1 MTTKSA
7 KGTNKRNKF
16 RRFSDRRTVLLLEI
30 YETLF
35 HNPDST
41 ERDNRLLQAI
51 QDNYAT
57 DMAAFVSQ
65 ENSGTGTTQI
75 HVAVGD
81 WSNNNGENL
90 LKGTG
95 LEVLWDLQKSAPGAL
110 TFTRVKRPPVFP
122 KEAWDNLWNDTLE
135 TKMALLSIEIL
146 PQQAPH
152 EVLWLLQTNYSRE
165 WSSRDRELAEE
176 VAVLIAKARDM
187 AAHT

>member
-1 MTTKSA
+1 MTKNSDNRT
-7 KGTNKRNKF
+7 KF
-16 RRFSDRRTVLLLEI
+16 RRFSDRRTVLLLDI

-35 HNPDST
+35 HNPDNR
-41 ERDNRLLQAI
+41 ERNNLLLRAI
-51 QDNYAT
+51 QNNYAT
-57 DMAAFVSQ
+57 DMAAFVSHG
-65 ENSGTGTTQI
+65 NSGTGATQI
-75 HVAVGD
+75 NNAVGD
-81 WSNNNGENL
+81 WSNDNEGILLNGD
-90 LKGTG
+90 G
-95 LEVLWDLQKSAPGAL
+95 LTVLWDLQKSAPGAL

-146 PQQAPH
+146 PQKAPR

-176 VAVLIAKARDM
+176 VAALIAKARDM